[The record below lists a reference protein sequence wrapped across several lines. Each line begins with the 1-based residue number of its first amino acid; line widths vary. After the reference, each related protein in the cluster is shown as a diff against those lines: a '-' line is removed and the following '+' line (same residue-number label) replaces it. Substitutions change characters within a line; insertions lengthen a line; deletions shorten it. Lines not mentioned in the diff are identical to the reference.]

1 MVFSLKME
9 EKNLEFILEVEPD
22 LPQGLIMDEA
32 RLRQVL
38 FNLMGNAVK
47 FTNAGHIR
55 LKAGFCYTD
64 KQQQTIRLFL
74 SVQDRGIGIPSDQLE
89 AIFGAFEQQA
99 GQSHAQYGG
108 TGLGL
113 AISANLVKL
122 MGGEI
127 SVTSVPGKGSTFQL
141 VFDDVAVASKPVDPN
156 TLIEQV
162 PLTEKDREQQ
172 ANIGHSMPQQ
182 DFKPSDEFK
191 EKLPQLIAQ
200 MDEQQGIC
208 LRLQQAMIMDDIVEF
223 AAQLNHLGQEY
234 QYPPLISLAQD
245 MEQQAQ
251 NFDIEALPVTLTQFT
266 KLLQGLREWL

>member
-1 MVFSLKME
+1 
-9 EKNLEFILEVEPD
+9 VEPD

-127 SVTSVPGKGSTFQL
+127 SVTSVPSKGSTFQL

-162 PLTEKDREQQ
+162 PLTEVGSGLQ
-172 ANIGHSMPQQ
+172 ANSGHLSTQPSFQ
-182 DFKPSDEFK
+182 PSDKFI
-191 EKLPQLIAQ
+191 EKLPQLITQ
-200 MDEQQGIC
+200 MDAQQGTC
-208 LRLQQAMIMDDIVEF
+208 LRLQQAMIMDEIAAF
-223 AAQLNHLGQEY
+223 SAQLIRLGTQY
-234 QYPPLISLAQD
+234 QYPPLVSLGTT
-245 MEQQAQ
+245 MGQQTQ
-251 NFDIEALPVTLTQFT
+251 NFDIEALPVTLKQFT
-266 KLLQGLREWL
+266 RLLKDLRGLG